1 MISPSERYSRNF
13 NFIQLVMIAQTAQE
27 LSFYPAQLSDTD
39 IRQVPDTVR
48 IFVLR
53 WCGFRARLSSKTG
66 RTIRAVSR
74 SGRRAK

>member
-1 MISPSERYSRNF
+1 VRYSRNF
-13 NFIQLVMIAQTAQE
+13 NFMQLAMIAQTAQE
-27 LSFYPAQLSDTD
+27 LSFYQAQLGDAD

-53 WCGFRARLSSKTG
+53 WCGFRARLSSKAG

-74 SGRRAK
+74 SARCAK